1 MDSQRSIPAIEI
13 PEYQDTGIP
22 VSESYMSISPA
33 SSEDG
38 DNKEQKPDNTT
49 SASAVTGSA
58 LPTNLFVE
66 KKPINEEQYHSST
79 NEGQDASVQDASVQD
94 PNVDRML
101 IEDTDSNRGNII
113 PNPSHEGKNKTGEGD
128 RYRHDKRCR
137 ADVSNDS
144 SVLEMIS
151 EQSNDSDKKSSP
163 FTTEPPSKVPRI
175 ELPSRDANNEKKK
188 DENLS
193 EDSSFD
199 GDSLNS
205 GAITEYSNRSQLTYT
220 ARKIGMPVNVVSS
233 RPSTDG
239 DSLQKNFDLPEC
251 DEYFLSL
258 VKLHPIPDASPLQ
271 SLTTK
276 EVSLLESALQIGPRF
291 RDYSDDWS
299 WKGDWNGNLQLLHK
313 DIILNRDVLASNPS
327 AKKITMTFFDSVT
340 KHARHPDDFA
350 SVRHLFSY
358 VYNMPDIPAMAKQI
372 LAHYIQR
379 PVASILERQKS
390 IVEAI
395 DRISYDPIVLNQD
408 GWTTA
413 KVDVPDSATGGAF
426 MIGRKI
432 LWERFPAVVIAFVH
446 DEGLGDLWKCM
457 WTDDLD
463 TFDLEA
469 DELQEGIKRWERKM
483 AREKEN
489 NKQSKVVKSST
500 SARFEQSRNFTVKG
514 VEDGI
519 ILATSYKAKTGR
531 PWPARIMHV
540 AEIKSGQLTS
550 RRSSSKNEIHV
561 VFLAPYWNNQ
571 AVRSTNA
578 SSTYESG
585 PLFELETIDVSE
597 NTIQE
602 YPYDI
607 KDGTLSIDKLR
618 TAFSFLGLPKSAL
631 RRYLNSHR
639 IAMALKTYA
648 HKMNSKNVEQSSNID
663 ALSSMTETHPLSVKT
678 FLFPEALLCL
688 PFEYTLQKYPK
699 VPDLDKVTKID
710 DDDIE
715 ETEPIIKLSQ
725 MLESLCPPLCWN
737 NSSSGTTNT
746 DAKLQSP
753 YRDELKLVT
762 KSPEKIP
769 LPIGGLTK
777 ENSFN
782 YQQFCSKFIIDKFEH
797 EGGAP
802 IIPLQALKR
811 TLEDLVS
818 QLNGSIVEVESVSNP
833 QERQSHLRTFLLDCL
848 TTKVRGLIPCI

>member
-1 MDSQRSIPAIEI
+1 MDSQRSIPVIEL
-13 PEYQDTGIP
+13 PEYQDAGIP
-22 VSESYMSISPA
+22 VNDSYMSISPT
-33 SSEDG
+33 SSDDG
-38 DNKEQKPDNTT
+38 DNKKHNPDHTT
-49 SASAVTGSA
+49 SAVTGSV
-58 LPTNLFVE
+58 LPTNLLVE
-66 KKPINEEQYHSST
+66 KKPINEEQCHSST
-79 NEGQDASVQDASVQD
+79 NGDQAASVQD

-101 IEDTDSNRGNII
+101 IEDTESNRGDVI
-113 PNPSHEGKNKTGEGD
+113 PNPSHEGENKTGEGD
-128 RYRHDKRCR
+128 RYRHEKRCR
-137 ADVSNDS
+137 ADALNDS

-151 EQSNDSDKKSSP
+151 EQSNDSTKKSSP
-163 FTTEPPSKVPRI
+163 FTTEPPSKLPRI
-175 ELPSRDANNEKKK
+175 AIDFSSIDAKDEKKK
-188 DENLS
+188 DEILS

-199 GDSLNS
+199 GDTRTS
-205 GAITEYSNRSQLTYT
+205 GAITESSNRSKVVYT
-220 ARKIGMPVNVVSS
+220 AKKTETVKMPVKVVSS
-233 RPSTDG
+233 RSSTDG
-239 DSLQKNFDLPEC
+239 DGLQKNRDLPEC

-258 VKLHPIPDASPLQ
+258 VKLDPIPDAPPLK
-271 SLTTK
+271 SLTTE

-291 RDYSDDWS
+291 RDHSDDWS

-313 DIILNRDVLASNPS
+313 DIIVNRDVLASNPS
-327 AKKITMTFFDSVT
+327 AKKITRTFFDSVT
-340 KHARHPDDFA
+340 NVARHPDDFA
-350 SVRHLFSY
+350 SIRLLFSY
-358 VYNMPDIPAMAKQI
+358 VYNMSDTPAMAKQI

-379 PVASILERQKS
+379 PVASISERQKS
-390 IVEAI
+390 LVEAL
-395 DRISYDPIVLNQD
+395 DRISYDPTVLNQD

-483 AREKEN
+483 AREKEH

-571 AVRSTNA
+571 AVRNPNA

-618 TAFSFLGLPKSAL
+618 TAFAFLGLPKSAL

-663 ALSSMTETHPLSVKT
+663 ALSSMTETHPLSVNT

-688 PFEYTLQKYPK
+688 PFEYTLQKYPN
-699 VPDLDKVTKID
+699 PDLDKVTKIND
-710 DDDIE
+710 DDFE
-715 ETEPIIKLSQ
+715 ETEPIMKLSQ

-777 ENSFN
+777 EDSFN
-782 YQQFCSKFIIDKFEH
+782 YQQFCSKFMIDKLEH
-797 EGGAP
+797 EGNAP

-811 TLEDLVS
+811 TFEDLVS

-833 QERQSHLRTFLLDCL
+833 QERQSHLRTFLLTCL
-848 TTKVRGLIPCI
+848 TTKVRGLISCI